1 MKREGNKPPEI
12 VSLRE
17 LQNSWSKLVV
27 ARQHGRLPRTLVD
40 LEEAVNVTVFSLGMR
55 TESLVALA
63 LEHQATPFKRQQ
75 ALKHRREI
83 RGNSRS
89 VTEPLCIWPTAA
101 GVKTTPDGVVFF
113 ALQLI
118 SNPTRVQN
126 IRVQRELCSDFA
138 CQHSHFLS
146 KPGHLDF
153 DVFFVTLNRHREF
166 SV

>member
-83 RGNSRS
+83 
-89 VTEPLCIWPTAA
+89 
-101 GVKTTPDGVVFF
+101 
-113 ALQLI
+113 
-118 SNPTRVQN
+118 
-126 IRVQRELCSDFA
+126 QRELAFC
-138 CQHSHFLS
+138 
-146 KPGHLDF
+146 
-153 DVFFVTLNRHREF
+153 HRAALYLADCCRRKDHT
-166 SV
+166 